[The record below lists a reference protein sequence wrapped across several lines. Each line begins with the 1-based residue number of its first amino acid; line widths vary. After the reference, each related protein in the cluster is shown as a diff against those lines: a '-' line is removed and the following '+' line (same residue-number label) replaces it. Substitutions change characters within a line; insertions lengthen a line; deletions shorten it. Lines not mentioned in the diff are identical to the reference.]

1 MASVLLQRWWRAGM
15 EMRKHRDS
23 FTALRQ
29 ATIMAQKLW
38 RGRIVRIE
46 QQRRRDATT
55 LLQAHVRGW
64 LARKWVARK
73 REALVAMQRAARR
86 MAEARRERARFL
98 QIKNTVV
105 GLQAQ
110 ARGLQARRSFARGLQ
125 ARRCFARLR
134 REEME
139 REEAR
144 REAASHVVVRTVR
157 TLIVRRRFLRLKAA
171 ATTVQAAWRG
181 RQGRIELRNTWKLMA
196 SRLRQLQ
203 DVRAKLEAATKAAK
217 PEQRLGVR
225 THSAIAYIFDIHDV
239 AQLIS
244 AVKTLDLATRLSLHC
259 CRQMAQGEGPNS
271 PVAALVS
278 LLKRCN
284 RSVPHMEV
292 VSTTLDI
299 LLNLARLG
307 ETRDAVAN
315 VADLLPDLLQ
325 AMLVYRDNGK
335 DIFPKCCAVLQT
347 LAVCPKVLA
356 SLRAPTLAKTLVSHE
371 SLVIKKNKK
380 KEESKRRSSV
390 NLHSMPAPLPT
401 SGRKP
406 LRNLNSSQ
414 LNRTYTAPTGAVR
427 KNSTSLA
434 SGPPWNGTK
443 DLPRHHEDPVKAI
456 LALNKIV
463 GIASNE

>member
-1 MASVLLQRWWRAGM
+1 M
-15 EMRKHRDS
+15 EMHKHRDS

-38 RGRIVRIE
+38 RGRVVRM
-46 QQRRRDATT
+46 QQRRTKDAVT

-86 MAEARRERARFL
+86 MAEARRERAKFL

-110 ARGLQARRSFARGLQ
+110 ARGLQARRSFARLLEDKEYREQ
-125 ARRCFARLR
+125 LR
-134 REEME
+134 REERE

-144 REAASHVVVRTVR
+144 REAASRVVVRTVK

-181 RQGRIELRNTWKLMA
+181 RQGRIELRNNWKLMA
-196 SRLRQLQ
+196 SRLKQLQ
-203 DVRAKLEAATKAAK
+203 EVRAKLEAATKAAK

-259 CRQMAQGEGPNS
+259 CRQMALGEGSNR

-299 LLNLARLG
+299 LLNLARVS
-307 ETRDAVAN
+307 ETRNAVAS
-315 VADLLPDLLQ
+315 VQDLLPDLLQ

-347 LAVCPKVLA
+347 LAVCPEVLA
-356 SLRAPTLAKTLVSHE
+356 SLRSHAHAKTLVSHE

-390 NLHSMPAPLPT
+390 NLHSMPAPLPL

-406 LRNLNSSQ
+406 LRPLNSSQ
-414 LNRTYTAPTGAVR
+414 LNRTYNAAPATTTGAVR

-463 GIASNE
+463 GIASN